1 MDIEK
6 TMEFILQ
13 SQARSEARADQIEE
27 RFERDHARAMQR
39 MDRTDKQI
47 EGIKKL
53 IMTGMKLMVRLEKR
67 DDEIQLKI
75 DALVDS
81 QVRAEER
88 MKKHE
93 EWLRKHDERFER
105 FMRRNGNGSKG
116 RS

>member
-13 SQARSEARADQIEE
+13 SQARSEQNHA
-27 RFERDHARAMQR
+27 RFEQEHARAMKR

-53 IMTGMKLMVRLEKR
+53 ITTGMKLIVRLEKR

-81 QVRAEER
+81 QMRAEER
-88 MKKHE
+88 MKTHE
-93 EWLRKHDERFER
+93 EWLRKHDARFER
-105 FMRRNGNGSKG
+105 FMEMMRGRNGNRSKG
-116 RS
+116 RA